1 MKSGYDVQ
9 SRHFEGRPNMS
20 ETTQKKSLSYGALLQ
35 NTVGKAARRSS
46 EEKKPARPGTTESI
60 AARFTALQNI
70 AKKGS

>member
-1 MKSGYDVQ
+1 
-9 SRHFEGRPNMS
+9 MS